1 MLALTTTLASLAMF
15 GGEVNLN
22 TPEPG
27 SSKGGQIVQEADGYS
42 APEWDRPAKPLGMRA
57 PIASRL
63 GFEFIPVPTHTLPP
77 IDHVELIVE
86 GDLLLQQ
93 GEPLRFA
100 VPRALDITEVD
111 GQWTDVP
118 GGRIWQ
124 IRIGAIEA
132 ENSSVILKQ
141 VNLPDGAELR
151 TYIPNMPESVCGPFT
166 DDGPMNDG
174 RIQSMTEPGSE
185 VMVEYFEPDSAF
197 GMGLPFVFEDFMHG
211 YIPIFKD
218 GLAGG
223 SGACHNHAT
232 CDSAWSDVGNA
243 TALMLFSGSLCSG
256 QLIATTAQDQQA
268 YFITAN
274 HCISTQGTASGAQ
287 FIFRYE
293 RLNCTGSYSNGASTS
308 GSTLVATQ
316 SSSDSTLLRINGSL
330 PSGVFWVGWTTNA
343 ATTNLDVT
351 CLHHPGGD
359 YMRISYGD
367 INSNPV
373 CGSSTG
379 WFGVRWNDGVTEGG
393 SSGSGAYR
401 SSDQKLMGVL
411 TCGASSCSNTSGLDG
426 YGRFAR
432 AYSSGNFDD
441 YLSNGTP
448 DDDLYE
454 DNDTCS
460 TASYLT
466 TQTALSDL
474 VVKSKDEDWY
484 RLNLPAGQTVTFDLD
499 FAHTNGDIDA
509 QVYTV
514 SCSGDLVDEGT
525 SNTNDEQVSASNFG
539 TTIKR
544 VYIRVFLDSGSENS
558 YDMDISYSD
567 NPDPTGACCANDFCS
582 EVTLSNCDAV
592 SGTWEG
598 AGTTCT
604 TGSCTPPTGAC
615 CLNDECYQLPEDL
628 CTGAGGTFVGAD
640 LPCVSDTCGEP
651 CVADT
656 NGDGIVDGV
665 DLAFILG
672 FWGQPG
678 GDINGDN
685 QTNGEDLS
693 IVLGFWGDC

>member
-1 MLALTTTLASLAMF
+1 MLFLTTTLTGLMLVSAD
-15 GGEVNLN
+15 V
-22 TPEPG
+22 TPGANVPE
-27 SSKGGQIVQEADGYS
+27 IQEADGYS
-42 APEWDRPAKPLGMRA
+42 APERDRPEKPLGMRA
-57 PIASRL
+57 PIATRL
-63 GFEFIPVPTHTLPP
+63 GFDFIPVPTHTLPP
-77 IDHVELIVE
+77 IDHVDLIIE
-86 GDLLLQQ
+86 SDLLLQQ

-100 VPRALDITEVD
+100 VPRELDITELD

-124 IRIGAIEA
+124 IRIGAVEA

-141 VNLPDGAELR
+141 VDMPEGAELR
-151 TYIPNMPESVCGPFT
+151 TYIPDMPESVWGPFT
-166 DDGPMNDG
+166 DDGPMDDG
-174 RIQSMTEPGSE
+174 RIQSMTEPGSD
-185 VMVEYFEPDSAF
+185 VMVEYFEPDF
-197 GMGLPFVFEDFMHG
+197 VMGMGLPFVFEEFMHG

-232 CDSAWSDVGNA
+232 CDSNWNDVGNA

-256 QLIATTAQDQQA
+256 QLIATTSQDQQP

-287 FIFRYE
+287 FVFRYE
-293 RLNCTGSYSNGASTS
+293 RQNCTGSYSNGASTS

-316 SSSDSTLLRINGSL
+316 SSSDSTLLRINGSI
-330 PSGVFWVGWTTNA
+330 PTGTYWVGWTTDTA
-343 ATTNLDVT
+343 STNLDVT

-411 TCGASSCSNTSGLDG
+411 TCGASSCSNTNGLDG

-441 YLSNGTP
+441 YLNNGTP
-448 DDDLYE
+448 DDDLFE
-454 DNDTCS
+454 DNDTCA
-460 TASYLT
+460 TATYLT
-466 TQTALSDL
+466 SQTALSDL
-474 VVKSKDEDWY
+474 IVKSKDEDWY

-499 FAHTNGDIDA
+499 FAHANGDIDA
-509 QVYTV
+509 QVFTT
-514 SCSGDLVDEGT
+514 SCSGELVDEGT

-544 VYIRVFLDSGSENS
+544 VYIRVFLDSGTTNG
-558 YDMDISYSD
+558 YDMNISYGD
-567 NPDPTGACCANDFCS
+567 NPDPTGACCANSFCS
-582 EVTLSNCDAV
+582 VVTASDCAAV
-592 SGTWEG
+592 SGEWEG
-598 AGTTCT
+598 PDTNCNNDP
-604 TGSCTPPTGAC
+604 CIEPLGAC
-615 CLNDECYQLPEDL
+615 CLAGECYQLTESL
-628 CTGAGGTFVGAD
+628 CGLAGGTFEGEGVECAA
-640 LPCVSDTCGEP
+640 DTCGTA
-651 CVADT
+651 CIADT
-656 NGDGIVDGV
+656 NGDNVVDGS
-665 DLAFILG
+665 DLAWVLG
-672 FWGQPG
+672 NWNNSA
-678 GDINGDN
+678 GDINGDGT
-685 QTNGEDLS
+685 TNGEDLS
-693 IVLGFWGDC
+693 IVLGYWGDC